1 MKVTPFL
8 FYILKFVLIKNCYYL
23 CNQRFINLIWINMK
37 LNVATRLT
45 LLMSLPEQ
53 GTVTEMISKRNVR
66 KKIDFSSDEVEA
78 IKLTTGDGKVSWSPK
93 AEPIEVSFSASEIT
107 FLQSIIDRLDKAGQI
122 TDNLLDFI
130 EQINSATEV
139 KSSE

>member
-1 MKVTPFL
+1 
-8 FYILKFVLIKNCYYL
+8 
-23 CNQRFINLIWINMK
+23 MK

-78 IKLTTGDGKVSWSPK
+78 IKLTTGEGKVSWSPK
-93 AEPIEVSFSASEIT
+93 AKPVEIEFSASECE
-107 FLQSIIDRLDKAGQI
+107 FLKSIIDRLDKAGQI
-122 TDNLLDFI
+122 TDNLLDFV
-130 EQINSATEV
+130 EQLNEITDN
-139 KSSE
+139 KSTN